1 MIAYHIITNS
11 FSSEIQSRMRIY
23 LLALLPVLTLAQN
36 GEEAVENAENFRR
49 LYGIASKIMELSGNI
64 MNGNGGSDQEIRP
77 RFQGVRS
84 FTEDNSILSGG
95 SSSQSGMNA
104 MAQMFQQYGGML
116 ANAKFA
122 QPTTTTTQAPSGFKS
137 ILDTFLGTGGSSGSA
152 GGGAPADEY
161 ENLPP
166 PPTPRPRP
174 RQNLFGQMFGGGVGG
189 GQAVDS
195 NPPPQQSSSSGG
207 NNLLSLFGLMPTPPP
222 TTTTTTTEA
231 TPVQRI
237 MNLFV
242 PQPERPQPEQSS
254 SRGRINFLEMFGLA
268 KPTTT
273 TTAAPPLRAL
283 FAPDKPYSGTAEDFD
298 GIMNALLRTNAKPA
312 RQEPSSILSQFF
324 GGRK

>member
-1 MIAYHIITNS
+1 
-11 FSSEIQSRMRIY
+11 MRIY
-23 LLALLPVLTLAQN
+23 LLVLLPVLVLAQN

-64 MNGNGGSDQEIRP
+64 MNGNGEQEIRP

-95 SSSQSGMNA
+95 SSSQNGANM

-116 ANAKFA
+116 ANTKFVQA
-122 QPTTTTTQAPSGFKS
+122 TTTTTQAPSGFKS
-137 ILDTFLGTGGSSGSA
+137 ILDTFLGTGSGSA
-152 GGGAPADEY
+152 GGGADEY

-174 RQNLFGQMFGGGVGG
+174 RQNLFGQFLGG
-189 GQAVDS
+189 GQAANS
-195 NPPPQQSSSSGG
+195 NPSPQQSSQAASGG
-207 NNLLSLFGLMPTPPP
+207 NNLLSLFGLMPTPAP
-222 TTTTTTTEA
+222 TTTTTTEA

-242 PQPERPQPEQSS
+242 PQERPQPEQSS
-254 SRGRINFLEMFGLA
+254 SRGKINFLEMFGLA

-273 TTAAPPLRAL
+273 TTPTPPLRAL
-283 FAPDKPYSGTAEDFD
+283 FAPDKPYTGTAEDFD

>member
-1 MIAYHIITNS
+1 
-11 FSSEIQSRMRIY
+11 MRIY
-23 LLALLPVLTLAQN
+23 LLALLPVFILAQN

-64 MNGNGGSDQEIRP
+64 MNGNGGSEQEIRP

-95 SSSQSGMNA
+95 SSSQNGINT

-152 GGGAPADEY
+152 GGGADEY

-174 RQNLFGQMFGGGVGG
+174 RQNLFGQFLGGGG
-189 GQAVDS
+189 GQTADS
-195 NPPPQQSSSSGG
+195 NPPPQQSSQAAAAGG
-207 NNLLSLFGLMPTPPP
+207 NLLSLFGLMPTPAP
-222 TTTTTTTEA
+222 TTTTTTEA

-237 MNLFV
+237 MSLFV

>member
-1 MIAYHIITNS
+1 
-11 FSSEIQSRMRIY
+11 MRIY

-77 RFQGVRS
+77 RFQ
-84 FTEDNSILSGG
+84 
-95 SSSQSGMNA
+95 
-104 MAQMFQQYGGML
+104 GML

-195 NPPPQQSSSSGG
+195 R
-207 NNLLSLFGLMPTPPP
+207 LMPTPPP

-254 SRGRINFLEMFGLA
+254 SKGRINFLEMFGLA